1 MVLALPRLRLEGP
14 PMRRLLP
21 LLLLLPLVPDA
32 APIERIWL
40 THQSGSPTH
49 LVVNWETAQ
58 TAPSVV
64 EYGATPALGSVASA
78 PAEKIHHVEIPLRPG
93 DLQVYYRVRSGDE
106 ISAIHAFK
114 GYPSDELRIAVIADT
129 GYAKT
134 SWGEAILRTNP
145 HLLISAGDHV
155 AALHRGQPVDPLDT
169 SAFSAL
175 VDGHPELFRRTP
187 WLPLLGN
194 HDREIRPRGPRPPA
208 EAVYDVEAKAFRR
221 FFALPDEGWKW
232 RFDLPAFG
240 LRMLA
245 LDLSHTSDHGTTWQS
260 NHDFLP
266 GSPQFAWFREQ
277 MENSDQPFLIPLY
290 NEKHSTVRGLGGGA
304 YARLLA
310 RSNLVI
316 TGYGYFAE
324 RAEVGDTAFYNTSVS
339 GAGTPYKDPRSV
351 FLRSE
356 DNFMLITV
364 KPGRLTAQ
372 LRRIPDGSV
381 LDEKSFAPRTGR

>member
-1 MVLALPRLRLEGP
+1 MS
-14 PMRRLLP
+14 RRLLP

-40 THQSGSPTH
+40 THRSGSPTH
-49 LVVNWETAQ
+49 LVVNWETAL

-64 EYGATPALGSVASA
+64 EYGTTPALGSVASA
-78 PAEKIHHVEIPLRPG
+78 PAKKIHHVEIPLRPG
-93 DLQVYYRVRSGDE
+93 DPQVYYRVRSGED
-106 ISAIHAFK
+106 ISTIHAFK
-114 GYPSDELRIAVIADT
+114 GYPNDELRIAVIADT

-134 SWGEAILRTNP
+134 SWGEAILRTDP
-145 HLLISAGDHV
+145 HLLVSAGDHV
-155 AALHRGQPVDPLDT
+155 PALHQGKPVSPSDT
-169 SAFSAL
+169 TAFSAL
-175 VDGHPELFRRTP
+175 IARYPALFASTP

-208 EAVYDVEAKAFRR
+208 DAVYDIQARAFLE
-221 FFALPDEGWKW
+221 FFARPEDGWKW
-232 RFDLPAFG
+232 RFDLPQMG
-240 LRMLA
+240 VRLVA

-260 NHDFLP
+260 CHDFLP

-277 MENSDQPFLIPLY
+277 MENSDQPFLIPIY
-290 NEKHSTVRGLGGGA
+290 NEKHSTVRGFGGGA
-304 YARLLA
+304 YAKLLA
-310 RSNLVI
+310 QSSLVF

-324 RAEVGDTAFYNTSVS
+324 RAEVGETTFYNTSVS
-339 GAGTPYKDPRSV
+339 GTGTPYKDPRSV

-356 DNFMLITV
+356 DNFVLITV